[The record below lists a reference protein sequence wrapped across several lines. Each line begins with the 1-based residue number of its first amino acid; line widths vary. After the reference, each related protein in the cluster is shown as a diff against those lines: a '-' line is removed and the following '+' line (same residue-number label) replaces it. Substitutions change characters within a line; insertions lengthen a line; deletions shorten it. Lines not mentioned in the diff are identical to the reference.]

1 MPEPERFAGERVQA
15 RRRGRVG
22 VAPEKWRN
30 EFMHFCSIVF
40 VDSLDDKLKTTG
52 DITGSV

>member
-1 MPEPERFAGERVQA
+1 MSEPERFAGERVQA